1 MALKC
6 FSSVSTARPT
16 HSKIRR
22 ACARCVGVAR
32 GPRQIA
38 VMPSPTTHG
47 VLGMARTIGL
57 SVPSIVE
64 ICVESTPAAIE
75 TTSASAQP
83 GGGERGEGDGAC
95 AGLTHSTTTPAE
107 RAVLTSGSTGRR
119 GRRRPRGRCRPIARC
134 PTRAPARARRPRAG
148 LQDRAP
154 HHAHADDA
162 EGVAVGEQ
170 RRPAGRGVHAADL
183 ARRVQVA
190 ASRVSN
196 GMREARDAP
205 PRVGVAEGPAPSSSP
220 STAAGRAG
228 PSARW
233 PGAGQIGHVSPA
245 ASSHIV
251 NTKSRAANRRP
262 NSSQLLLRSPAVGS
276 PASRRISS
284 AKG

>member
-57 SVPSIVE
+57 AVPSMVE

-75 TTSASAQP
+75 TTSASGRSPAAASAA
-83 GGGERGEGDGAC
+83 RATGAC

-107 RAVLTSGSTGRR
+107 ASRCCTSGSTGDAEVGGHLAAGVGRSRGAPHALRR
-119 GRRRPRGRCRPIARC
+119 E
-134 PTRAPARARRPRAG
+134 RAG
-148 LQDRAP
+148 REQAFQDRAP

-170 RRPAGRGVHAADL
+170 RDPDPGGRWRSVTVTGPTGIVFSMLCHLAA
-183 ARRVQVA
+183 A
-190 ASRVSN
+190 APEISRQGASLN
-196 GMREARDAP
+196 RMALTAS
-205 PRVGVAEGPAPSSSP
+205 PRGDGGP
-220 STAAGRAG
+220 STIRLSSADVR
-228 PSARW
+228 PSASVT
-233 PGAGQIGHVSPA
+233 AG
-245 ASSHIV
+245 
-251 NTKSRAANRRP
+251 
-262 NSSQLLLRSPAVGS
+262 GS
-276 PASRRISS
+276 
-284 AKG
+284 GQV